1 MANLF
6 TEEFA
11 RAVNHLRLRVRQVPA
26 GGRHA
31 DQRSRTLGSG
41 MEFRDFRSYVPGDD
55 LRRVDWNLYRR
66 SGRVFVRL
74 FEETED
80 LPVYVLLDASN
91 SMFFEDPPRAD
102 PARQMVAVLASV
114 ALNQLDRVG
123 IYPFGADLGQP
134 LPTTGGRHSFHR
146 LLAWL
151 ERLGPLGSTDLAR
164 SIRRFGGMRLRP
176 GLAVIV
182 SDFFDPAG
190 IETVVAALRSLRH
203 RLLLIQLVRPT
214 DEKPE
219 LSGELLLRD
228 CESDHGVEITT
239 TPRVIEQYQQA
250 YRRFNDQLMGFV
262 ARRRA
267 AHMRLN
273 ADIPVLDQLDE
284 LFVNGV
290 LMT

>member
-11 RAVNHLRLRVRQVPA
+11 RAVHQLRLIARQVPA

-66 SGRVFVRL
+66 SGRVFLRL

-80 LPVYVLLDASN
+80 LPVYILLDASD
-91 SMFFEDPPRAD
+91 SMFFETPARAD
-102 PARQMVAVLASV
+102 PARQMAAVLASV

-123 IYPFGADLGQP
+123 IYPFGADLGQA
-134 LPTTGGRHSFHR
+134 LPAVGGKQSFHR
-146 LLAWL
+146 LLSYL
-151 ERLGPLGSTDLAR
+151 ERLGPLGPTDMAR
-164 SIRRFGGMRLRP
+164 SIRRFSGMRIRG
-176 GLAVIV
+176 GLVVIV

-190 IETVVAALRSLRH
+190 IDAVIEALRSLRH
-203 RLLLIQLVRPT
+203 RLVLIQVVRPA
-214 DEKPE
+214 DESPK

-228 CESDHGVEITT
+228 CESSRGVEVTV
-239 TPRVIEQYQQA
+239 TPRILDRYREA
-250 YRRFNDQLMGFV
+250 YRSFNDRLMDFV

-267 AHMRLN
+267 VHMRLN
-273 ADIPVLDQLDE
+273 ADVPVLEQLGD
-284 LFVNGV
+284 LFVGGV
-290 LMT
+290 LAT